1 MQELTA
7 KQSKFVELFLT
18 NGENRSKAYR
28 DSGYKCST
36 EQTAYVGGSKLLSNG
51 KVLDRILAIKADSI
65 AKKHNQA
72 KRINIDEQWLLAE
85 YIDTIQLAKDDK
97 QYNVV
102 KASLDSIARMT
113 GHLIS
118 KTELQVSGEVSHL
131 ASLDTQSLMNA
142 LTQAQQP
149 EAIEAEFSVIDSD
162 ETGTI

>member
-28 DSGYKCST
+28 DSGYKCSS
-36 EQTAYVGGSKLLSNG
+36 EQTAYVGGSKLLRNG
-51 KVLDRILAIKADSI
+51 KVLDKILAIKAESI

-72 KRINIDEQWLLAE
+72 KRISIDEQWLLAE

-131 ASLDTQSLMNA
+131 ASLDTTTLMNA

-149 EAIEAEFSVIDSD
+149 
-162 ETGTI
+162 

>member
-7 KQSKFVELFLT
+7 KQAKFVELFLT

-28 DSGYKCST
+28 DSGYKCSS
-36 EQTAYVGGSKLLSNG
+36 EQTAYVGGSKLLRNG
-51 KVLDRILAIKADSI
+51 KVLDKILAIKADSI

-72 KRINIDEQWLLAE
+72 KRISIDEQWLLAE

-131 ASLDTQSLMNA
+131 ASLDTTTLMNA

-149 EAIEAEFSVIDSD
+149 EAIEAEFTEILP
-162 ETGTI
+162 EE

>member
-7 KQSKFVELFLT
+7 KQAKFVELFLT

-28 DSGYKCST
+28 DSGYKCSS
-36 EQTAYVGGSKLLSNG
+36 EQTAYVGGSKLLRNG
-51 KVLDRILAIKADSI
+51 KVLDKILAIKADSI

-72 KRINIDEQWLLAE
+72 KRISIDEQWLLAE

-102 KASLDSIARMT
+102 KASLDSIGKLT
-113 GHLIS
+113 GLMVDR
-118 KTELQVSGEVSHL
+118 KELAVSGEVSHL

-149 EAIEAEFSVIDSD
+149 EAIEAEFAVIDSD
-162 ETGTI
+162 QKDTI

>member
-7 KQSKFVELFLT
+7 KQAKFVELFLT

-28 DSGYKCST
+28 DSGYKCSS
-36 EQTAYVGGSKLLSNG
+36 EQTAYVGGSKLLRNA
-51 KVLDRILAIKADSI
+51 KVLDRILSIKAKSI
-65 AKKHNQA
+65 AEKHDQA

-131 ASLDTQSLMNA
+131 ATLDTTTLMNA

-149 EAIEAEFSVIDSD
+149 EAIEAEFFEILP
-162 ETGTI
+162 EE